1 MAKDPRLTRAGVT
14 GFNKAKR
21 TPNHPT
27 KSHVVVAKQG
37 DKIKTIR
44 FGQQGVRGA
53 GKNPKSAKDKARKK
67 SYYARHNAQDANP
80 SKLSARY
87 WSHKVKWQEKIMAKK
102 MSLQAWV
109 NSQLKNKGLSVSQA
123 KKNAGKYKSIAAAKK
138 AGSLYY
144 TNKDGKIMIAAYAED
159 LKMPLK
165 RPKSMEKSKFP
176 AIDTSKITK
185 TELPPPSS
193 SKAGPKRKP
202 DNKGLSGGDP
212 SKSDLI
218 ITQINRIKSK
228 AGKTLESGQRAK
240 LDSVIKKI
248 KEGGNISGMLKLLD
262 RLESNIEK
270 RKGMNMGGMTMKK
283 KGKSKMNMG
292 GMMSPTKKKP
302 TGSATGLTGMKGGGM
317 MKKKGY
323 AKGGMKKKGYAMGG
337 AMKRPTA
344 NQKGLKKLPTAVRNK
359 MGYMAKGGMTMK
371 KKGMAKGG
379 AARRGR

>member
-1 MAKDPRLTRAGVT
+1 
-14 GFNKAKR
+14 
-21 TPNHPT
+21 
-27 KSHVVVAKQG
+27 
-37 DKIKTIR
+37 
-44 FGQQGVRGA
+44 
-53 GKNPKSAKDKARKK
+53 
-67 SYYARHNAQDANP
+67 
-80 SKLSARY
+80 
-87 WSHKVKWQEKIMAKK
+87 MAKK
-102 MSLQAWV
+102 MSLQAWI
-109 NSQLKNKGLSVSQA
+109 NSQLKNKGMTVKQA

-165 RPKSMEKSKFP
+165 KPESVKKIENKTIGKNIIKEAFP
-176 AIDTSKITK
+176 AVDTSKITK

-193 SKAGPKRKP
+193 PKAGPKRKT

-359 MGYMAKGGMTMK
+359 MGYMAKGGMSMK

>member
-1 MAKDPRLTRAGVT
+1 
-14 GFNKAKR
+14 
-21 TPNHPT
+21 
-27 KSHVVVAKQG
+27 
-37 DKIKTIR
+37 
-44 FGQQGVRGA
+44 
-53 GKNPKSAKDKARKK
+53 
-67 SYYARHNAQDANP
+67 
-80 SKLSARY
+80 
-87 WSHKVKWQEKIMAKK
+87 MAKK
-102 MSLQAWV
+102 MSLQAWI
-109 NSQLKNKGLSVSQA
+109 NSQLKNKGMTVKQA

-176 AIDTSKITK
+176 AVDTSKITK

-193 SKAGPKRKP
+193 SKAGPKRKT

-302 TGSATGLTGMKGGGM
+302 TNSATGLTGMKGGGM

>member
-1 MAKDPRLTRAGVT
+1 
-14 GFNKAKR
+14 
-21 TPNHPT
+21 
-27 KSHVVVAKQG
+27 
-37 DKIKTIR
+37 
-44 FGQQGVRGA
+44 
-53 GKNPKSAKDKARKK
+53 
-67 SYYARHNAQDANP
+67 
-80 SKLSARY
+80 
-87 WSHKVKWQEKIMAKK
+87 
-102 MSLQAWV
+102 MSLQAWI
-109 NSQLKNKGLSVSQA
+109 NSQLKNKGLTVKQA

-165 RPKSMEKSKFP
+165 RPESVGKSKFP

-193 SKAGPKRKP
+193 PKAGPKRKT

-228 AGKTLESGQRAK
+228 AGKELESGQRAK

-292 GMMSPTKKKP
+292 GMMSPTKRKP
-302 TGSATGLTGMKGGGM
+302 TNSATGLTGMKGGGM

>member
-1 MAKDPRLTRAGVT
+1 
-14 GFNKAKR
+14 
-21 TPNHPT
+21 
-27 KSHVVVAKQG
+27 
-37 DKIKTIR
+37 
-44 FGQQGVRGA
+44 
-53 GKNPKSAKDKARKK
+53 
-67 SYYARHNAQDANP
+67 
-80 SKLSARY
+80 
-87 WSHKVKWQEKIMAKK
+87 MAKK
-102 MSLQAWV
+102 MSLQAWI
-109 NSQLKNKGLSVSQA
+109 NSQLKNKGMTVKQA

-165 RPKSMEKSKFP
+165 RPESMEKSKFP
-176 AIDTSKITK
+176 AVNTSKITK
-185 TELPPPSS
+185 KELPPPSS
-193 SKAGPKRKP
+193 SKSEPKRDTSK
-202 DNKGLSGGDP
+202 KGLSGGDP

-337 AMKRPTA
+337 AMKKPTA
-344 NQKGLKKLPTAVRNK
+344 NQRGLKKLPTAVRNK
-359 MGYMAKGGMTMK
+359 MGYMAKGG
-371 KKGMAKGG
+371 